1 MLSIIGSLLSTAADG
16 IVDHFKD
23 QRAIKKAE
31 TENKIRLMQ
40 SEQSHNQ
47 DWEMAS
53 LRDKDKWLRRIS
65 FAIFIWPITP
75 IAAIA
80 PSWILKYYEAL
91 EAIPE
96 WNLQLIM
103 IMIGGI
109 WGVAELKQSLP
120 GIVGFLTKGSSSKS

>member
-1 MLSIIGSLLSTAADG
+1 MLGVVGSLVSALVGGVS
-16 IVDHFKD
+16 DHFKD
-23 QRAIKKAE
+23 KRALKKAE
-31 TENKIRLMQ
+31 VDNKIRLMQ

-53 LRDKDKWLRRIS
+53 LQDKDKWLRRIS
-65 FAIFIWPITP
+65 FAIFILTITP

-80 PSWILKYYEAL
+80 PEWIIEYYAALKV
-91 EAIPE
+91 IPE

-120 GIVGFLTKGSSSKS
+120 GIVGFIKGSK

>member
-1 MLSIIGSLLSTAADG
+1 MLGVVGSLVSALVGGVSDL
-16 IVDHFKD
+16 FKD
-23 QRAIKKAE
+23 KRALKKAE
-31 TENKIRLMQ
+31 VDNKIRLMQ

-53 LRDKDKWLRRIS
+53 LQDKDKWLRRIS

-80 PSWILKYYEAL
+80 PEWIIEYYAALKV
-91 EAIPE
+91 IPE

-120 GIVGFLTKGSSSKS
+120 GIVGFIKGSK